1 MYEAPALSTAV
12 PVYSGAATIGEL
24 VNALRALEIAGRL
37 EIVLVVDGSPDNSL
51 AVCKQL
57 AVEPGAPIVLLS
69 LSRNYGEHNAVVGG
83 LARAGGSYGITMDDD
98 LQNPPSE
105 VKRLFEYARD
115 GGYDAVYTYYEEK
128 KHAAWRN
135 FGSRFTNWCADHLI
149 DKPRGLYLSSF
160 RCLSAFVREQ
170 ITAGYEGP
178 FPYVDGLVFQV
189 TQNVGRLQVQHLPR
203 VEGRSNY
210 TLARLF
216 RLWLSMFSNFSA
228 IPLRFATLFGI
239 AFGALG
245 ALAAVIVVVEAI
257 SDNKPPQGWA
267 SLMVAVLVLAG
278 VQLIVVGLIGEYLGR
293 MFLAVNRKPQ
303 YLVRE
308 VYVRGDSGLEVER
321 PAADT
326 KVAGQPY
333 RLQRSPER

>member
-1 MYEAPALSTAV
+1 
-12 PVYSGAATIGEL
+12 
-24 VNALRALEIAGRL
+24 
-37 EIVLVVDGSPDNSL
+37 
-51 AVCKQL
+51 VCKQL
-57 AVEPGAPIVLLS
+57 ATEPGAPIVLLS
-69 LSRNYGEHNAVVGG
+69 LSRNYGEHNAVMAG
-83 LARAGGSYGITMDDD
+83 LARARGSYAITMNDA
-98 LQNPPSE
+98 LQTPPGE
-105 VKRLFEYARD
+105 VRRLFEYARD

-135 FGSRFTNWCADHLI
+135 LGSRFTNWCADHLI
-149 DKPRGLYLSSF
+149 DKPRGLSLSSF

-178 FPYVDGLVFQV
+178 FPYIDGLVFQV
-189 TQNVGRLQVQHLPR
+189 TQNVSRLQVKHLPR

-216 RLWLSMFSNFSA
+216 RLWLSMFSNFSV

-239 AFGALG
+239 AFGTLG
-245 ALAAVIVVVEAI
+245 ALAAVIVIAEAI
-257 SDNKPPQGWA
+257 SANKPPQGWA

-308 VYVRGDSGLEVER
+308 VFTRGPAGLGGER
-321 PAADT
+321 PKVDT
-326 KVAGQPY
+326 RAAGQPH
-333 RLQRSPER
+333 REPSQGES